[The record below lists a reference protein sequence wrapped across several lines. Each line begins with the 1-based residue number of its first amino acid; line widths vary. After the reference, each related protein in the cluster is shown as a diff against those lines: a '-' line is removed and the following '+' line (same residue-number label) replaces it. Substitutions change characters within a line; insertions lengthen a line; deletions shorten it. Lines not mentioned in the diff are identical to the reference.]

1 VDAELSRLSVSHLS
15 LCVPRP
21 SVPHLSICVLW
32 ARSQVR
38 VLAQVTEEDA
48 AEAKRQALDMVRA
61 QKEAE
66 AAAAAEAAAEARQ
79 GQGWASEG

>member
-1 VDAELSRLSVSHLS
+1 M
-15 LCVPRP
+15 
-21 SVPHLSICVLW
+21 
-32 ARSQVR
+32 
-38 VLAQVTEEDA
+38 LAQVTEEDA